1 MFIHS
6 SQYSLAV
13 IVENRQFFSESIL
26 KCIFVA
32 FSRCNLVNFAFI
44 LSFFV
49 VEAFAGIWPIFPCSQ
64 FVINAGHFICSFPVR
79 CCQSCFL
86 RCSRAMRETP
96 SSRQS
101 GWTDSK
107 RWCPS
112 NSVNLKCHGPWYFCC
127 AGAMFWKAS
136 ITLFCTLCQ
145 CVENK
150 CKKST
155 FI

>member
-1 MFIHS
+1 MYLRCIQS
-6 SQYSLAV
+6 VQSCQLCIYSK
-13 IVENRQFFSESIL
+13 FFCCRGL
-26 KCIFVA
+26 CW
-32 FSRCNLVNFAFI
+32 NMTY
-44 LSFFV
+44 LSLLTV
-49 VEAFAGIWPIFPCSQ
+49 CY
-64 FVINAGHFICSFPVR
+64 NAGHFICSFPVR
-79 CCQSCFL
+79 CCRSCFL

-96 SSRQS
+96 SSRQG

-136 ITLFCTLCQ
+136 MTLFCTLCQ

-150 CKKST
+150 CKKGT